1 VVVML
6 TVNVLLSRPERDK
19 GYGRCLTSG

>member
-1 VVVML
+1 VVML

-19 GYGRCLTSG
+19 GYGRCLTPG